1 MVDPMASAHSLLYR
15 HLFNCSYDSF
25 SNLCI
30 VLMRHVAFRNNTEFY
45 RTFLRDNTHIEKY
58 SYITYI
64 KNVYESNYIE
74 YILYRPNERQR
85 SVTFQRKRMYL
96 YSLDETCSEWRRGAG
111 SLLTKSASFQDEDQ
125 FDLPSI
131 RFQNLSGM
139 SFSI

>member
-1 MVDPMASAHSLLYR
+1 MLLSGTIQNFIEHSYA
-15 HLFNCSYDSF
+15 Y
-25 SNLCI
+25 
-30 VLMRHVAFRNNTEFY
+30 
-45 RTFLRDNTHIEKY
+45 IEKY

-96 YSLDETCSEWRRGAG
+96 YGLDETCSEWRRGAG
-111 SLLTKSASFQDEDQ
+111 S
-125 FDLPSI
+125 PSSPNQLSSKMKI
-131 RFQNLSGM
+131 NSIFHQLGSKTSVSGM